1 MRIPFKPLSLLVI
14 AIENKI
20 AGAPLPKIPTC
31 KMVKYLSRGT
41 VRKALTANGSD
52 TRQDIEMRRLAN
64 SSGVNAI
71 SPFFIS
77 M

>member
-1 MRIPFKPLSLLVI
+1 MSMPFKPLSLLVI
-14 AIENKI
+14 AIENKM

-31 KMVKYLSRGT
+31 KMVKYLWRGT
-41 VRKALTANGSD
+41 VRNALTAKGND
-52 TRQDIEMRRLAN
+52 TRQEIEMRRLAN